1 MDWIAKSLNSI
12 CNEIEEL
19 DLDSNEEKTLLEKR
33 KLAMEKS
40 KVSESLANIKSIIH
54 QDSGIQDLT
63 TKIYGEIS
71 KIISIKNEM
80 INNLLIWLLI
90 LLLSFSFKSKLKK
103 LFNTLSFIK

>member
-1 MDWIAKSLNSI
+1 MLLFKFLKLIFPVLSSSKSW
-12 CNEIEEL
+12 
-19 DLDSNEEKTLLEKR
+19 KTLYTSSFESL
-33 KLAMEKS
+33 LGIIGATIIQNSS

-80 INNLLIWLLI
+80 INNRI
-90 LLLSFSFKSKLKK
+90 L
-103 LFNTLSFIK
+103 